1 MTICPPLVA
10 LLVSQ
15 ALAARETVLVR
26 PLPPVRTGAEQ
37 FFFVTS
43 GLTSVLALALLAT
56 LIIMLVW
63 ARRAALA
70 AGERMDA
77 LLEELRPVLEQARGV
92 GDSVRK
98 TADLIQRD
106 VASVTEGVQE
116 TSARVKRSVG
126 DLADRVDDFNE
137 LLGKVHSRA
146 DSVVDA
152 ASTAMDGL
160 AWGVKKLRSR
170 RGPQKQMRKK

>member
-1 MTICPPLVA
+1 MTISGVA
-10 LLVSQ
+10 AFIAAQ
-15 ALAARETVLVR
+15 AAAARDTMFVR
-26 PLPPVRTGAEQ
+26 PLPPIRSGMEQ
-37 FFFVTS
+37 FFFVTT

-56 LIIMLVW
+56 LIVMLVW

-77 LLEELRPVLEQARGV
+77 LLEELLPVLEQARGV

-106 VASVTEGVQE
+106 VASVTEGVHE

-137 LLGKVHSRA
+137 LLGKVHARA
-146 DSVVDA
+146 DSVVDV
-152 ASTAMDGL
+152 ASTTLDGL
-160 AWGVKKLRSR
+160 AWGVKKLRGR
-170 RGPQKQMRKK
+170 RGPTKLRKK